1 MNSSLRIFLG
11 FSIFLLDA
19 EIRLL
24 AGASATGAATLTVV
38 LAVTLLWRAGF
49 RSALTDFLGE
59 ASFFNGGLLIFG
71 GDECEEGR

>member
-1 MNSSLRIFLG
+1 M
-11 FSIFLLDA
+11 LDV

-49 RSALTDFLGE
+49 RAALADFLGE
-59 ASFFNGGLLIFG
+59 AGFFKDGLLIFG
-71 GDECEEGR
+71 GDECEAGG